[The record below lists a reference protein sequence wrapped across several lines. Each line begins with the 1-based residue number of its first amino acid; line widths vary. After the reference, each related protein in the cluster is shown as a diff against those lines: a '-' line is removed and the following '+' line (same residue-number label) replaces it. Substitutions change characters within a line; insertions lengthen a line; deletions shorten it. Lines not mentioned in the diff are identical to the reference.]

1 MKDAVFIPIN
11 NEDNF
16 EKNNKFPLQSMNP
29 KDQDKFSKAQ
39 VEVSQPSK
47 DEMGSFFSPNKIV
60 KNTDSSSQNDAKLTE
75 PTAQVLPYDF
85 RPGALD
91 IFGEVNGKSGSSEN
105 SVGPADEDFK
115 YESENDLESILNVPS
130 EYLGNVLE
138 YVNLIINAQLL
149 MKQIWVT
156 LPYWRIFFYYRW

>member
-1 MKDAVFIPIN
+1 MNSNRLSHFYINLIFLYLKDAVFIPIN
-11 NEDNF
+11 NENNF
-16 EKNNKFPLQSMNP
+16 EKNNKFPSQSMNP
-29 KDQDKFSKAQ
+29 KDQDKFSKPQ
-39 VEVSQPSK
+39 VEVSQPTK

-91 IFGEVNGKSGSSEN
+91 IFGEVKGKSGSSEN
-105 SVGPADEDFK
+105 SVGPTEEDFK

-130 EYLGNVLE
+130 EYLGNVTG
-138 YVNLIINAQLL
+138 YIILIIHSQL
-149 MKQIWVT
+149 
-156 LPYWRIFFYYRW
+156 

>member
-1 MKDAVFIPIN
+1 M
-11 NEDNF
+11 
-16 EKNNKFPLQSMNP
+16 SP
-29 KDQDKFSKAQ
+29 KDQGKFSKAQ

-60 KNTDSSSQNDAKLTE
+60 KSSDSSSQNDAKLTE

-91 IFGEVNGKSGSSEN
+91 IFGEVKSKSESSEN
-105 SVGPADEDFK
+105 SLGPTEEDFK

-130 EYLGNVLE
+130 EYLGNVLR
-138 YVNLIINAQLL
+138 YDILIINV
-149 MKQIWVT
+149 MKQIWLN
-156 LPYWRIFFYYRW
+156 LPYCFIFFSCRW

>member
-1 MKDAVFIPIN
+1 
-11 NEDNF
+11 
-16 EKNNKFPLQSMNP
+16 MNP
-29 KDQDKFSKAQ
+29 KDDDKFSKIQ
-39 VEVSQPSK
+39 VGVSKPSK

-60 KNTDSSSQNDAKLTE
+60 KSSDSSSQNDAKLTE

-105 SVGPADEDFK
+105 IVGPTEEDFK

-130 EYLGNVLE
+130 EYLGNVLR
-138 YVNLIINAQLL
+138 YDILIINA
-149 MKQIWVT
+149 
-156 LPYWRIFFYYRW
+156 